1 MSEMSYLEKLLDGIE
16 VEWVPVSELFQIKN
30 GYTPSK
36 SKKEFWENGTIPWF
50 RLEDVRVNGRELNDS
65 IQHINPLGVKGFLFP
80 KNSIFMS
87 TTATIGEYALVRV
100 PYLTNQQI
108 TNFSISEKFSEAVN
122 IKYIFYRFYDFG
134 KWCTEN
140 ANKSGGV
147 SIIGLKKLSQ
157 YQFPIPCPDNPE
169 KSLAIQSEIVRILD
183 KFTALTAELTAEL
196 NMRKKQY
203 NYYRDQLLSFDEE
216 QEKPIYLE
224 KLLDGVEVEWRTLG
238 EIAVIYDGTHKTPK
252 YTASGVPFVSV
263 QNIKNLYGTN
273 KYISPEDFKT
283 YKNKPRKHDLFMT
296 RIGDVGTCAIV
307 EDDRPLAYYVTLA
320 LIRINQQIAVP
331 GFIRY
336 LIESRFGKAELYKRT
351 LIHAV
356 PMKINL
362 GEIGKVAVPIP
373 CPDNPEKSLAIQ
385 SEIVRILDKFD
396 TLTNS
401 ITEGLPREI
410 ELRQKQYE
418 YYRNL
423 LFSFPKPE
431 TVSN

>member
-1 MSEMSYLEKLLDGIE
+1 MCIHLNLMIFTKIIRGFIR

-65 IQHINPLGVKGFLFP
+65 IQHINPLGVKGCLFP

-203 NYYRDQLLSFDEE
+203 NYYLDQSLSFKE
-216 QEKPIYLE
+216 
-224 KLLDGVEVEWRTLG
+224 GEVELKTLG
-238 EIAVIYDGTHKTPK
+238 EMGTLIRGKRFVKSDIIPKGVPCIHYGEMYTHYRIWADKAKSYISVELASKLRKASCGDVVFVSAGETIADIGRGTAWLGDEDVVIHDACFFYKSSLNPK
-252 YTASGVPFVSV
+252 YVAYFSRTNFFHDQIKKSISSGKISAINAKGFEKVIIPVP
-263 QNIKNLYGTN
+263 
-273 KYISPEDFKT
+273 SPEEQA
-283 YKNKPRKHDLFMT
+283 
-296 RIGDVGTCAIV
+296 RI
-307 EDDRPLAYYVTLA
+307 
-320 LIRINQQIAVP
+320 
-331 GFIRY
+331 
-336 LIESRFGKAELYKRT
+336 
-351 LIHAV
+351 
-356 PMKINL
+356 
-362 GEIGKVAVPIP
+362 VAF
-373 CPDNPEKSLAIQ
+373 
-385 SEIVRILDKFD
+385 LDKFD

-418 YYRNL
+418 YYRDL